1 MKNIQNYEEFINE
14 SVNNFKLSED
24 EVRYLWSKIELLKK
38 RKASDTKNDLYQLL
52 NSDKTTFSNEEFIK
66 ILNSL
71 EYSFKKKLKDGTI
84 TTEFGKSIHNKLPDD
99 WLGIKYSNIDSKKKR
114 DDKSKEKDTE

>member
-1 MKNIQNYEEFINE
+1 MKFI
-14 SVNNFKLSED
+14 
-24 EVRYLWSKIELLKK
+24 YC
-38 RKASDTKNDLYQLL
+38 DLYLEDSFCRTEFL
-52 NSDKTTFSNEEFIK
+52 EFIK